1 MWITSTSFRTA
12 GQSLLQVVKKTYNT
26 EEVPEGSSVP
36 ILKKGWTN
44 WPYHVSTLKKH
55 NPSSRTREFKWDG
68 INDDQYLTK
77 NAVCPS
83 RQSICILYAIIFKKV
98 KQ

>member
-1 MWITSTSFRTA
+1 MLITCTSFRTA

-55 NPSSRTREFKWDG
+55 KPSSRTTEWDG
-68 INDDQYLTK
+68 INDDQDFTK